1 MFNAWSGKCHMPRGE
16 AKKGGAGILVGMWM
30 LESTEFL
37 HVPWEATPHVTRE
50 RVAIH
55 RHRAN
60 VSGRN

>member
-1 MFNAWSGKCHMPRGE
+1 MPRGE
-16 AKKGGAGILVGMWM
+16 AKKGWGRGEEILVGMWLM
-30 LESTEFL
+30 LQSTKFL
-37 HVPWEATPHVTRE
+37 RVPWEAMPHVTRG

>member
-1 MFNAWSGKCHMPRGE
+1 MPGRGS
-16 AKKGGAGILVGMWM
+16 ATCRAVRPKKGGAGILVGMWM

>member
-1 MFNAWSGKCHMPRGE
+1 MPRGE
-16 AKKGGAGILVGMWM
+16 AKKGGVGGGEILVGMWLM

-37 HVPWEATPHVTRE
+37 HVPWEAMPHVTRG